1 MGVLRS
7 RLVLY
12 SLLFLVFFFFNSEH
26 EHRFFFFF
34 FFVFASAP
42 LFCVLEANQLFF
54 KIIELS
60 LMKTKRKR
68 WHLQI
73 DAFLRIDKL
82 LRCLLDSFFVTY
94 IYISPFLYPRL
105 ILVSTSIYIYLF
117 SSCRAVHSYTPV
129 PRKRNKSW
137 QRLISLSFTISCL
150 SFFFFLNSITLFL
163 RICRAISSRISL
175 NRLGL
180 SYDWLFFFF
189 RLLLPP
195 LFFFKGP
202 FVFFFGAKCACIHFF
217 FLKFLSQH
225 FRLQLYVP

>member
-1 MGVLRS
+1 
-7 RLVLY
+7 
-12 SLLFLVFFFFNSEH
+12 
-26 EHRFFFFF
+26 
-34 FFVFASAP
+34 
-42 LFCVLEANQLFF
+42 
-54 KIIELS
+54 
-60 LMKTKRKR
+60 MKTKRKR

-150 SFFFFLNSITLFL
+150 SFFFFWIVSLYSCAYVELYPLAFPWIGWVYHMIDFF
-163 RICRAISSRISL
+163 SSSAF
-175 NRLGL
+175 
-180 SYDWLFFFF
+180 SYLPSFFSKVPSFFFF
-189 RLLLPP
+189 LGPNAHVFI
-195 LFFFKGP
+195 FFF
-202 FVFFFGAKCACIHFF
+202 
-217 FLKFLSQH
+217 
-225 FRLQLYVP
+225 

>member
-1 MGVLRS
+1 
-7 RLVLY
+7 
-12 SLLFLVFFFFNSEH
+12 
-26 EHRFFFFF
+26 
-34 FFVFASAP
+34 
-42 LFCVLEANQLFF
+42 
-54 KIIELS
+54 
-60 LMKTKRKR
+60 MKTKRKR

-150 SFFFFLNSITLFL
+150 SFFFFWIVSLYSCAYVELYPLAFPWIGWVYHMIDFF
-163 RICRAISSRISL
+163 SSSAFSYLPSFFSKVPSFFFFWGQMRMYSFFFFKVSL
-175 NRLGL
+175 AAFPPSAVRPLG
-180 SYDWLFFFF
+180 LFFFGF
-189 RLLLPP
+189 RSTTM
-195 LFFFKGP
+195 G
-202 FVFFFGAKCACIHFF
+202 VMWR
-217 FLKFLSQH
+217 Q
-225 FRLQLYVP
+225 